1 MWEIGYP
8 IASSKL
14 KRKVM
19 IASYLTTPSPASCV
33 KVDHSLLFSIC
44 FCHLTSKIV
53 IHNRKPSSY
62 STHLRFPS
70 WSWDFCC
77 RSNAWLGFI
86 LTFDRKIDLQGIL
99 PKIFAANLNT
109 TGSPSG
115 VGLGPVG
122 TASGFLSS
130 LDHQPS
136 KLVHP

>member
-19 IASYLTTPSPASCV
+19 IASYITTPSPASCV

-53 IHNRKPSSY
+53 IHIRKPSSY

-99 PKIFAANLNT
+99 PKNLQQIST
-109 TGSPSG
+109 QQAHLL
-115 VGLGPVG
+115 GL
-122 TASGFLSS
+122 AWAQLALHQAFS
-130 LDHQPS
+130 LPWTINHQN
-136 KLVHP
+136 